1 VAELKNTYLNRE
13 KATLSISVTNVAEVE
28 ILTNKAK
35 KEALQL
41 LETIKELEN
50 LDLEIKFE

>member
-1 VAELKNTYLNRE
+1 MAELKNTYLNRE